1 MRIIAFDQATN
12 VTGWAILQ
20 NGRYVKSGT
29 INLINKCATAA
40 QRVRKMMLQ
49 IFKRI
54 DQSMADV
61 IVIEDIQNQS
71 NNATFKLLAQLQ
83 GAIYG
88 YCAEYE
94 YTIQALHPSAWRSE
108 LQFNQ
113 GRSIKRRSLKEQS
126 IHYVATHCGRNLGD
140 DEADATCIGYAW
152 FKINERKGSK

>member
-12 VTGWAILQ
+12 VTGWSILQ
-20 NGRYVKSGT
+20 DGRYIKSGT
-29 INLINKCATAA
+29 INLINKYVAP

-54 DQSMADV
+54 DQSMADMV
-61 IVIEDIQNQS
+61 VIEDIQNQS

-83 GAIYG
+83 GAIFG

-94 YTIQALHPSAWRSE
+94 YPIEAVSPSVWRSE
-108 LQFNQ
+108 LHFNL

-126 IHYVATHCGRNLGD
+126 IHYAATHCGRNLGD

-152 FKINERKGSK
+152 FQMNEGKER